1 MLTKTLCFAARRGK
15 LPRSLLR
22 PLVRGDG
29 RLSRRGGRD
38 LREKKENAPPPQGRR
53 THEKIERKTISGRR
67 ASACSIFLRGG
78 IKKNEPIFTNS
89 FLVGKGGFA
98 CLRAGR
104 SAALMRRRR
113 IIHFRSPSNPPDEK
127 KKPSHLT
134 VQRFSLVGEGGFE
147 PPKSLT
153 TDLQSAPFGHS
164 GIPPY
169 VILLLVGGAGR
180 RIRTP
185 DLLITNQ
192 LLYQLSYTSI
202 SATNRLYLSRLYPV
216 CQDEVLKK
224 RRKILVSEKKAACG
238 ALRCVAAC
246 GLLALRAGDI
256 PRRAGVVPER
266 TDRVRGL
273 LCAVCARGAQT
284 V

>member
-29 RLSRRGGRD
+29 RLSRCGGRD
-38 LREKKENAPPPQGRR
+38 LREKKENTPPPQGRR
-53 THEKIERKTISGRR
+53 THEKIERKTISGWR

-78 IKKNEPIFTNS
+78 IKKNEPIFTSS
-89 FLVGKGGFA
+89 F
-98 CLRAGR
+98 
-104 SAALMRRRR
+104 
-113 IIHFRSPSNPPDEK
+113 
-127 KKPSHLT
+127 
-134 VQRFSLVGEGGFE
+134 LVGEGGFE

-169 VILLLVGGAGR
+169 AILLFVGGAGR

-192 LLYQLSYTSI
+192 LLYQLSYTRI

>member
-53 THEKIERKTISGRR
+53 THEKIERKTISGWRV
-67 ASACSIFLRGG
+67 SACSIFLRGG

-89 FLVGKGGFA
+89 F
-98 CLRAGR
+98 
-104 SAALMRRRR
+104 
-113 IIHFRSPSNPPDEK
+113 
-127 KKPSHLT
+127 
-134 VQRFSLVGEGGFE
+134 LVGEGGFE

-169 VILLLVGGAGR
+169 AILLFVGGAGR

>member
-53 THEKIERKTISGRR
+53 THEKIERKTISGWRV
-67 ASACSIFLRGG
+67 SACSIFLRGG

-89 FLVGKGGFA
+89 FLVGEGGFA

-164 GIPPY
+164 GTRPYEIFNLVELVDGLEPP
-169 VILLLVGGAGR
+169 
-180 RIRTP
+180 T
-185 DLLITNQ
+185 
-192 LLYQLSYTSI
+192 
-202 SATNRLYLSRLYPV
+202 
-216 CQDEVLKK
+216 C
-224 RRKILVSEKKAACG
+224 
-238 ALRCVAAC
+238 
-246 GLLALRAGDI
+246 
-256 PRRAGVVPER
+256 
-266 TDRVRGL
+266 
-273 LCAVCARGAQT
+273 
-284 V
+284 

>member
-1 MLTKTLCFAARRGK
+1 MSRYIGSARKRLLDIFAWWDKKERADFHQ
-15 LPRSLLR
+15 
-22 PLVRGDG
+22 LVLG
-29 RLSRRGGRD
+29 GGRWIRLPAGRPFRGSD
-38 LREKKENAPPPQGRR
+38 APPAHHSLPLPFESTGRK
-53 THEKIERKTISGRR
+53 E
-67 ASACSIFLRGG
+67 
-78 IKKNEPIFTNS
+78 
-89 FLVGKGGFA
+89 
-98 CLRAGR
+98 
-104 SAALMRRRR
+104 
-113 IIHFRSPSNPPDEK
+113 
-127 KKPSHLT
+127 KPSHLT

-169 VILLLVGGAGR
+169 AILLFVGGAGR